1 MLYFNFF
8 IPSDQVGVGAFVEV
22 FRACADA
29 YRDRCAIPLRALFC
43 TSAAPAFDDDLLTC
57 GARCQG
63 KVLQCLPGC
72 AGRSA
77 RDWFWLSF
85 RSLECA
91 RALKQAAFWLAAQ
104 PNTSDMLKTRKSLN
118 ARRSLASN
126 QKGTFS
132 YWTMRPDSGTR
143 SSLGMASFSI

>member
-1 MLYFNFF
+1 M
-8 IPSDQVGVGAFVEV
+8 GAGAFVEV

-104 PNTSDMLKTRKSLN
+104 PNTSDTLKTRKSLN